1 MPNWREPNEADLAAS
16 LAQDE
21 IDAYRASGPTDGSD
35 PVASLLAS
43 TAALVRG
50 WIASGGRCAK
60 WGPGRSIPEGLMI
73 PAMDYAMAKV
83 LNRQSI
89 PLTEDRRDALKRA
102 EDIFTKLAAGAI
114 GVEAYAEEDEQ
125 DDTSQDVAGSPAFGQ
140 AAPPRLLD

>member
-1 MPNWREPNEADLAAS
+1 MPNWRTASETDLAATLS
-16 LAQDE
+16 QGE
-21 IDAYRASGPTDGSD
+21 IDAYRRQGPLDGGD
-35 PVASLLAS
+35 PVAALLAS

-83 LNRQSI
+83 LNRLDV
-89 PLTEDRRDALKRA
+89 PLNDDRRDALKRA
-102 EDIFTKLAAGAI
+102 EEIFDKIATGAI
-114 GVEAYAEEDEQ
+114 GVEPYAAEDEED
-125 DDTSQDVAGSPAFGQ
+125 DPSQDVAGSPAFGV